1 LVVYNTGYLNVS
13 DRGKMMENREIET
26 ILATLEQYITQKIQ
40 DDSVEQLILFTR
52 RYYAFATAEELADK
66 SLEDLFGAVLS
77 HWNFFLHLPE
87 SAAKIHIYNP
97 SLEQHGWQ
105 STHTVIEIVLPD
117 MPFVLQS
124 ITMEINR
131 YGFANQLVLHPVYW
145 VQRDAQGK
153 LLKVTADEQTASLR
167 ECVLHIEINRQSDTE
182 LLTQLQTDLRHVL
195 RDVQAATEDWPLC
208 VDSMQAEVDVL
219 KAAARPELSE
229 SIEFLA
235 WLQDTHYVFLGYR
248 EYQIIE
254 QDGKYGFSV
263 VAGSGLGILRDS
275 IANIPTNN
283 FLPISDDAYQIL
295 SNDNPLMITKATSKA
310 TVHRPVFMDYIGI
323 KQYDDTGKVIGE
335 KRFLGLY
342 SSSAYSCELKS
353 IPLVR
358 SKMEALI
365 HSDLANSSHSAR
377 ALMYVLNSL
386 PRDELFQ
393 AGIDSLITCAK
404 GVLKLQER
412 QRVRVFVR
420 HEVYGHFVSLL
431 VFVPRE
437 RYNTESRIKIQTILL
452 DIFQGTDT
460 DFSVNLTES
469 ILARIHFII
478 HSKKGCCIDYDVQA
492 IEQRIIEALS
502 DWHDELAAE
511 LHYLYGEAEA
521 NQYLQNYRDG
531 FSAAYKEA
539 VSARTALLDLKRFE
553 QIEQQGLSVLGIL
566 YSPLAATENKQLF
579 FKLYCFGELASLSR
593 SLPMLENMGVKV
605 CSEHPYEI
613 RKKGQDKPFWIHDFG
628 LNYSHVDTLD
638 IESLKPR
645 FQEAFEQC
653 WAGRVEN
660 DGFNALIIRAE
671 LTWQEVNIV
680 RALYFYLR
688 QIGIAFSQS
697 YVEKTLVHNAAVVQC
712 LVKFFDARFNG
723 TEELLLDTEQYI
735 VEIESLIEQVKSLD
749 EDRILRRYL
758 NLILA
763 AERTNFFKETVDE
776 LGVPYFSIKFDSAKI
791 DAMPSPIPYYE
802 IFVYSPRLEG
812 IHLRGGAVARG
823 GLRWSDRREDFR
835 TEVLGL
841 MKAQMT
847 KNSVIVPTGAKGG
860 FVVKKI
866 YPKAQMLDEG
876 VACYRIFIRGLLDI
890 TDNYAANEIVKPAQ
904 VQCYD
909 ADDPY
914 LVVAA
919 DKGTARFSDY
929 ANALAQSYHFWL
941 DDAFASGGSTG
952 YDHKAMGITAR
963 GAWISVQHHFDNL
976 GINIQTKP
984 FTVVGIGG
992 MAGDVFGNGMLLS
1005 DKIKL
1010 LAAFD
1015 HESIFLDPNPNTDS
1029 SFQERQRL
1037 FKLQGSAWSDYDA
1050 TLISTG
1056 GGVYARQD
1064 KVIFISEA
1072 VQDVL
1077 AITATQLTPNEL
1089 IRAIL
1094 TAPVDLLW
1102 NGGIGTYVKA
1112 ATEANSEV
1120 GDRAND
1126 ALRVEGAQL
1135 RCKVV
1140 GEGGNLGF
1148 TQKGRIEY
1156 ALHGG
1161 SINTDSIDNSA
1172 GVDCSDHEVNI
1183 KILLNSIVLQGD
1195 MTAKQRDKLLV
1206 SMTDQVAELVLR
1218 NNYLQNH
1225 AITMIQHEALQV
1237 WQGIKQLILTLE
1249 NKAHLDCA
1257 LEKLPNAKQMQERK
1271 VAGKGLS
1278 RPEISVLLAYTK
1290 QLLKTDLLTESD
1302 HINLELFKHV
1312 LMAYFPEQL
1321 QTIYQAEIQKHR
1333 LGKEIV
1339 ANQLIN
1345 SLVNRLGIV
1354 FPHRFMAELNCS
1366 AAELVNTYHLVCR
1379 VFDIE
1384 VIWKMQSEL
1393 DGAVSEAVL
1402 EDIKL
1407 RIRKWVE
1414 RAMYWFVRNEH
1425 NVDIAAH
1432 YVDAIAILEDDLSSL
1447 VTQAEQAEIDK
1458 QVDAL
1463 INVGVSA
1470 GLALKIAQSD
1480 ALSACLNAIRIQKKT
1495 HCPLQEVTKGLFHQA
1510 SALNLD
1516 WLREQILLLPKET
1529 TWEALSRRAMIDEY
1543 NQLSCVLLQSALS
1556 ESGHSIVEKLAA
1568 WQLKNEAS
1576 LARYQALIKSAEA
1589 DESVQLEK
1597 IVVILGTSWNLTVY
1611 GG

>member
-1 LVVYNTGYLNVS
+1 
-13 DRGKMMENREIET
+13 MENTSNEKL
-26 ILATLEQYITQKIQ
+26 LATLEQYIHQKIQ
-40 DDSVEQLILFTR
+40 DDSTEQLIAFTR
-52 RYYAFATAEELADK
+52 QYYGFAAVEELSDK
-66 SLEDLFGAVLS
+66 SMEDLFGAVLS
-77 HWNFFLHLPE
+77 HWNLFLQLPE
-87 SAAKIHIYNP
+87 RAAKIHIYNP
-97 SLEQHGWQ
+97 SLEEHGWQ

-117 MPFVLQS
+117 MSFVLQS

-145 VQRDAQGK
+145 VQRDAKGK
-153 LLKVTADEQTASLR
+153 LLALTDTEQASSVR
-167 ECVLHIEINRQSDTE
+167 ECVLHIEINRQSDLE
-182 LLTQLQTDLRHVL
+182 LISQLQISLQQVL
-195 RDVQAATEDWPLC
+195 RDVRAATEDWQPCIETLQTEISTLTAL
-208 VDSMQAEVDVL
+208 DRAEL
-219 KAAARPELSE
+219 AEP
-229 SIEFLA
+229 IEFLQ
-235 WLQDTHYVFLGYR
+235 WLEDTHYVFLGYR
-248 EYQIIE
+248 EYQIVE
-254 QDGKYGFSV
+254 QAGEYGFSV
-263 VAGSGLGILRDS
+263 IANSGLGILRDS
-275 IANIPTNN
+275 IAKIPEKN
-283 FLPISDDAYQIL
+283 FLPISTDAYQIL

-323 KQYDDTGKVIGE
+323 KQYDNTGKVIGE

-342 SSSAYSCELKS
+342 ASSAYSCELKS

-358 SKMEALI
+358 SKMNALI
-365 HSDLANSSHSAR
+365 HSGLTNSSHTSR
-377 ALMYVLNSL
+377 TLVYVLNSL

-393 AGIDSLITCAK
+393 AGIEPLFTCVR

-437 RYNTESRIKIQTILL
+437 RYNTESRIKIQNILL

-478 HSKKGCCIDYDVQA
+478 HSKKGCCIDYDVKE
-492 IEQRIIEALS
+492 IEQRIIAALS
-502 DWHDELAAE
+502 DWHDELDTE

-521 NQYLQNYRDG
+521 NQYLQDYRDG

-553 QIEQQGLSVLGIL
+553 KIEQQDLSVLGVL
-566 YSPLAATENKQLF
+566 YSPLTATENKQLY
-579 FKLYCFGELASLSR
+579 FKLYCFGEVASLSR

-605 CSEHPYEI
+605 YSEHPYEV
-613 RKKGQDKPFWIHDFG
+613 KKLGQSKPFWIHDFG
-628 LNYSHVDTLD
+628 LGYSQVANLN
-638 IESLKPR
+638 IEVLKPR

-660 DGFNALIIRAE
+660 DGFNALVISAE
-671 LTWQEVNIV
+671 LTWRDVNIV

-697 YVEKTLVHNAAVVQC
+697 YVEQTLVHNAAVVQL
-712 LVKFFDARFNG
+712 LVKFFNARFN
-723 TEELLLDTEQYI
+723 TTDELLLDASQY
-735 VEIESLIEQVKSLD
+735 VLEIENLIEQVKSLD

-776 LGVPYFSIKFDSAKI
+776 LGIPYFSIKFDSAKVDEI
-791 DAMPSPIPYYE
+791 PSPVPYFE

-860 FVVKKI
+860 FVVKTDCAKE
-866 YPKAQMLDEG
+866 KMAEEG
-876 VACYRIFIRGLLDI
+876 IACYRIFIRGLLDI
-890 TDNYAANEIVKPAQ
+890 TDNYAANEVLKPQQ

-909 ADDPY
+909 QDDPY

-941 DDAFASGGSTG
+941 DDAFASGGSAG
-952 YDHKAMGITAR
+952 YDHKEMGITAR
-963 GAWISVQHHFDNL
+963 GAWVSVQHHFDNL
-976 GINIQTKP
+976 GIDIQNKP

-1005 DKIKL
+1005 NKIKL

-1015 HESIFLDPNPNTDS
+1015 HESIFLDPNPNAGS

-1037 FKLQGSAWSDYDA
+1037 FKLSGSAWHDYD
-1050 TLISTG
+1050 TSLISTG
-1056 GGVYARQD
+1056 GGVFSRQD
-1064 KVIFISEA
+1064 KVIVISEA
-1072 VQDVL
+1072 VQEVL
-1077 AITATQLTPNEL
+1077 AINVAQLTPSEL

-1094 TAPVDLLW
+1094 TAQVDLLW

-1112 ATEANSEV
+1112 STEINSEV

-1126 ALRVEGAQL
+1126 ALRINGVQL
-1135 RCKVV
+1135 RCKIM

-1148 TQKGRIEY
+1148 TQRGRIEY
-1156 ALHGG
+1156 ALNGG
-1161 SINTDSIDNSA
+1161 CINTDSIDNSA

-1195 MTAKQRDKLLV
+1195 MTAKQRDKLLA
-1206 SMTDQVAELVLR
+1206 SMTEQVAELVLK

-1225 AITMIQHEALQV
+1225 AITMIQHEALHV
-1237 WQGIKQLILTLE
+1237 WQNLKQLITTLE
-1249 NKAHLDCA
+1249 SKAHLDRA
-1257 LEKLPNAKQMQERK
+1257 LEKLPNKKEMQERK
-1271 VAGKGLS
+1271 TSGKGMT

-1290 QLLKTDLLTESD
+1290 QLLKTDLLSESS
-1302 HINLELFKHV
+1302 HINLELSKHV
-1312 LMAYFPEQL
+1312 LVDYFPEQL
-1321 QTIYQAEIQKHR
+1321 QQTYKQEIQQHR

-1345 SLVNRLGIV
+1345 SLVNRLGII
-1354 FPHRFMAELNCS
+1354 FPHRFMEELNCS

-1384 VIWKMQSEL
+1384 VIWRMQSEL
-1393 DGAVSEAVL
+1393 DGVVSEAVL

-1414 RAMYWFVRNEH
+1414 RAMYWFVRNEP
-1425 NVDIAAH
+1425 NAEVAEH
-1432 YVDAIAILEDDLSSL
+1432 YVASIEQLSDDLGSL
-1447 VTQAEQAEIDK
+1447 VTKAEQLQIDK
-1458 QVDAL
+1458 QVDDL
-1463 INVGVSA
+1463 INAGVSA
-1470 GLALKIAQSD
+1470 NLALKIAQSD
-1480 ALSACLNAIRIQKKT
+1480 ALSACLNAIRVSQKS
-1495 HCPLQEVTKGLFHQA
+1495 HCSLADVTKGLFHQV

-1516 WLREQILLLPKET
+1516 WLRQQILLLPKET

-1556 ESGHSIVEKLAA
+1556 EEGYSVIEKLEA
-1568 WQLKNEAS
+1568 WQLKNAMS
-1576 LARYQALIKSAEA
+1576 LERYMALIKSAKA
-1589 DESVQLEK
+1589 DDSVQLEK

-1611 GG
+1611 GS